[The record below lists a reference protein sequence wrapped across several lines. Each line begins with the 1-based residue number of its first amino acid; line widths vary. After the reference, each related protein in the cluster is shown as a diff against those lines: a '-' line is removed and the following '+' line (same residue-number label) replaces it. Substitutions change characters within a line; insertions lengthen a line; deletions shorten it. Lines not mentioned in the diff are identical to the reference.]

1 MERNGITRRIH
12 EEVINVWFVLMRVS
26 DYQVAWL
33 KVDTQTILTIHNHVI
48 TKNSRIGVS
57 HSEQN
62 VWHLHIK
69 DIRESDEGW
78 YMCQINT
85 DPMKSQTGYLN
96 VVVPPDILDY
106 PTSTDMVVDEGS
118 NVSLKCIAKGSPEPS
133 IIWKRE
139 DGELIR
145 FSNKTEVSSAT
156 GPILNI
162 TNVKRDHMGPYLCIA
177 SNGVPPSVSKRIK
190 LIVQFSPSVWIQYQL
205 IGAYDGQQVTLEC
218 FSQAFPKSVN
228 YWAKDNGDIIPHS
241 TKYVPE
247 IIEDGYKVH
256 MKLKIRS
263 LGPEDYGIYK
273 CVSKNSLGDMEGSI
287 NVYRI
292 PDPNKFLQN
301 GKRQQGYE
309 DNIVAGS
316 SKKVQE
322 AHPKRHPNDTSRRIS
337 LEHESIDL
345 QSYYSD
351 ACCGRYDTLRLLHH
365 FLPVFLVIILN
376 NFLHI

>member
-1 MERNGITRRIH
+1 
-12 EEVINVWFVLMRVS
+12 
-26 DYQVAWL
+26 
-33 KVDTQTILTIHNHVI
+33 
-48 TKNSRIGVS
+48 
-57 HSEQN
+57 
-62 VWHLHIK
+62 
-69 DIRESDEGW
+69 
-78 YMCQINT
+78 MCQINT